1 MDNKQYNA
9 LFSFIWNIAN
19 DLPNSRKKGYLIL
32 GAHDNGGSVVGKDV
46 GKDVGKVGG
55 KVGGDVA
62 LIEMTDIQ
70 KSIIDLI
77 GADAS
82 ISIDLMAVKMAVKKR
97 TLEREIAKM
106 KQKGYISR
114 TGSPRSGKWEVII
127 PYNCVIEIV

>member
-1 MDNKQYNA
+1 MDDDFISVMDNKQYNA

-19 DLPNSRKKGYLIL
+19 DLSNSRKKGYLIL
-32 GAHDNGGSVVGKDV
+32 GAHDNGSNVV

-55 KVGGDVA
+55 
-62 LIEMTDIQ
+62 
-70 KSIIDLI
+70 
-77 GADAS
+77 
-82 ISIDLMAVKMAVKKR
+82 KMAVKKR

-127 PYNCVIEIV
+127 PHNCVIEIV

>member
-32 GAHDNGGSVVGKDV
+32 GAHDNGGNVVGKDV
-46 GKDVGKVGG
+46 G

-70 KSIIDLI
+70 KNIIDLVES
-77 GADAS
+77 DAS
-82 ISIDLMAVKMAVKKR
+82 ISIDQMAVKKR

-106 KQKGYISR
+106 KQTGYISR